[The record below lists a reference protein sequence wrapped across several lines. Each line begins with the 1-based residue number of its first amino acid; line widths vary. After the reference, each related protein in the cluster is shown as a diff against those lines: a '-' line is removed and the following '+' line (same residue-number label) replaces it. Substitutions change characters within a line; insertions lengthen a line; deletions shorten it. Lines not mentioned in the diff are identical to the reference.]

1 MEATFSQRAT
11 KGALTTDEV
20 DILYHRLLNSTP
32 PFSVPVPTVQETLS
46 YTAQKREDHRAKS
59 ASNDQPPRAI
69 NSYMLFSARFHADP
83 TVLSRC
89 GVTGLHRKHANQL
102 AGATWRDLRGSGT
115 SPAFL
120 PWTHLAKVVDEDHKQ
135 AYPGYIYRKRNR
147 RKGRPEPPLAGTST
161 SNSTVEAGV
170 ASQSRAQVCHD

>member
-1 MEATFSQRAT
+1 MPNRRVTISPLELSTVICCFQQGSMQ
-11 KGALTTDEV
+11 
-20 DILYHRLLNSTP
+20 IPLY
-32 PFSVPVPTVQETLS
+32 
-46 YTAQKREDHRAKS
+46 
-59 ASNDQPPRAI
+59 
-69 NSYMLFSARFHADP
+69 
-83 TVLSRC
+83 SRDAESLAF
-89 GVTGLHRKHANQL
+89 TGKHANQL

-170 ASQSRAQVCHD
+170 ASQSRAQVCHDCACSLRLPRLTT